1 MIIKRVKIKN
11 FRNISDI
18 EFFPNEKVN
27 IICGENAQGKTNI
40 LEALWLFS
48 GAKSFRTGKDIY
60 FLKFGEEK
68 AFIEIDFLSGG
79 CDNNIRIEFKENG
92 KTAFLNNKRLKNVSL
107 LAGNFNVF
115 VFSPVDLSLIKDSPS
130 VRRRF
135 LDISIGQIYPK
146 YIEILKSY
154 TRAVI
159 QRNKI
164 LKEYKY
170 DKTLEIMFDV
180 FEKEIAENGKKII
193 NYREKYISL
202 INNYFSSIYSGISS
216 GKGKTEIKY
225 VIKTK
230 ENIKEELKNSRQ
242 NDIFLGATTVGP
254 HRDDL
259 EFFINGMNVKNFG
272 SQGQQRSIAL
282 SLKFASAEVIKE
294 IKGEYPVCL
303 LDDVLSE
310 LDPKRQNYILNHI
323 KNWQVFLSCCDP
335 ANTNSLI
342 SGKIFNIKKGEIII

>member
-18 EFFPNEKVN
+18 EFFPDEKVN

-40 LEALWLFS
+40 IEALWLFS
-48 GAKSFRTGKDIY
+48 GAKSFRTAKDIY
-60 FLKFGEEK
+60 FIKFGEEK
-68 AFIEIDFLSGG
+68 AFIEMDFLSGG
-79 CDNNIRIEFKENG
+79 CENNIKIEFKENI
-92 KTAFLNNKRLKNVSL
+92 KTAFLNGKKLKTVSS

-130 VRRRF
+130 VRRKF
-135 LDISIGQIYPK
+135 LDVSIGQIYPK
-146 YIEILKSY
+146 YIEILKNY

-180 FEKEIAENGKKII
+180 FENEIAENGKQII
-193 NYREKYISL
+193 EYRKKYVSL
-202 INNYFSSIYSGISS
+202 IKNHFQEIYSGISS
-216 GKGKTEIKY
+216 GNGKTEIGY
-225 VIKTK
+225 IIKTK
-230 ENIKEELKNSRQ
+230 ENIKEELKNSREK
-242 NDIFLGATTVGP
+242 DVCLGATTVGP

-259 EFFINGMNVKNFG
+259 EFFINGLNVKNFG

-282 SLKFASAEVIKE
+282 SLKFAGAEVIKQ

-323 KNWQVFLSCCDP
+323 KERQVFLSCCDP

-342 SGKIFNIKKGEIII
+342 SGKIYNIKKGEIID